1 MGSAK
6 DRTTQGIYPRVDE
19 WAKRVLRIV
28 EELDCQVANYPNYLG
43 PFDLVGT
50 YHFREK
56 LERDLDGARPATVR
70 AIDQLLKAISEEV
83 GTSWVASL
91 GLDDELGLGWWW
103 GYIPARGPLRTEM
116 DVRTNPRNSA

>member
-1 MGSAK
+1 LDSAE
-6 DRTTQGIYPRVDE
+6 DQIAQGIYPRVDE
-19 WAKRVLRIV
+19 WAKRVLRII
-28 EELDCQVANYPNYLG
+28 EEFDCHNNPDYLG

-50 YHFREK
+50 YHFREQ

-70 AIDQLLKAISEEV
+70 AIDQLLRAISDEV

-116 DVRTNPRNSA
+116 DVRTSPRSAE